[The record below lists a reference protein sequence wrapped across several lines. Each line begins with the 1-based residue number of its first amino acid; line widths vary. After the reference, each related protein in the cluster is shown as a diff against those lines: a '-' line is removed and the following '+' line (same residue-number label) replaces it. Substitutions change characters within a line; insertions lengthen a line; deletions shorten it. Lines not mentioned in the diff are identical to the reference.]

1 MDNLLMDMITILGIQ
16 LIPGFGLIF
25 LLASGLSRRAK
36 LERARIKRDRHYI
49 KNIS

>member
-25 LLASGLSRRAK
+25 LFVSGLSRRAR
-36 LERARIKRDRHYI
+36 LERARVKRDRHYI

>member
-25 LLASGLSRRAK
+25 LLVSGLSRRAR
-36 LERARIKRDRHYI
+36 LERARDKREQHYI